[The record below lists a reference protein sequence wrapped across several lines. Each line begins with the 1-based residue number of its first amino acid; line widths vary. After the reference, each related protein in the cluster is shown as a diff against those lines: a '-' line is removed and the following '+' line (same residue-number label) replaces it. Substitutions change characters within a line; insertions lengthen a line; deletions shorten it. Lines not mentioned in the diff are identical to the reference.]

1 MGSAAAAIL
10 HTMQYSLQVLVL
22 LAGTSLTAAQAS
34 TLLVTDRNGDRVLN
48 YDLAT
53 GALLGTFAGVGLDNP
68 VGLTFGPDGD
78 LFVVSALNDAVQRY
92 DGTSGAFLGTFAS
105 VDDGRQ
111 LNFGP
116 DGNLYVASAPTNSI
130 LRFDGVSGAL
140 LGTFAS
146 GGALNGP
153 TSFTFGPDG
162 NLYVGSVLNDRIKRF
177 DGTSGAFLGN
187 FVATNLNGPHDLS
200 FGPDGHLYVTNAFLA
215 RIQRFDGASGAF
227 LGSFVIDARLSAALG
242 LSWDDEGNLLVV
254 NQVRN
259 EVLRYDG
266 TSGAFLGEVVAP
278 GTGGLSA
285 PLFACLTP
293 SVAFLSR
300 SAIPSLAGV
309 PNHLPIVGATPGA
322 LLELGLGQ
330 GRRYRPL
337 SCSSSGLLRLPM
349 PASLGREH
357 LVADE
362 SGRAGFRWLDPPL
375 VPVTIVTT
383 RVGEPRNC
391 RASSFHDHFLR

>member
-1 MGSAAAAIL
+1 
-10 HTMQYSLQVLVL
+10 MQYSLPVLVL
-22 LAGTSLTAAQAS
+22 FAGASLPAVQAS

-53 GALLGTFAGVGLDNP
+53 GALIGTFAGVGLDNP

-130 LRFDGVSGAL
+130 LRFDGVSGAP

-146 GGALNGP
+146 GGGINGP

-177 DGTSGAFLGN
+177 DGTTGAFLGN
-187 FVATNLNGPHDLS
+187 FVTTNLDGPHDLS
-200 FGPDGHLYVTNAFLA
+200 FGPDGHLYVTNAFMT
-215 RIQRFDGASGAF
+215 RIQRFDGVSGAF
-227 LGSFVIDARLSAALG
+227 LGSFVIDSRLSAALG

-266 TSGAFLGEVVAP
+266 TSGAFLGALVAP
-278 GTGGLSA
+278 GTGGISS

-293 SVAFLSR
+293 RVELR
-300 SAIPSLAGV
+300 SMEAIPSLAGV

-330 GRRYRPL
+330 GRSFRPL
-337 SCSSSGLLRLPM
+337 PCSGHARLPM
-349 PASLGREH
+349 PASLGRAR

-362 SGRAGFRWLDPPL
+362 SGRAGFRWTEPALPPGAL
-375 VPVTIVTT
+375 VTT
-383 RVGEPRNC
+383 RVGELLNC
-391 RASSFHDHFLR
+391 RASTFRDHVLH

>member
-1 MGSAAAAIL
+1 MQPPRSSLLFLFAAA
-10 HTMQYSLQVLVL
+10 TST
-22 LAGTSLTAAQAS
+22 AGQAS

-53 GALLGTFAGVGLDNP
+53 GALIGTFAGVGLDNP

-78 LFVVSALNDAVQRY
+78 LFVVSALDDAVQRY

-130 LRFDGVSGAL
+130 LRFDGVSGAP

-146 GGALNGP
+146 GGGINGP

-177 DGTSGAFLGN
+177 DGTTGAFLGN
-187 FVATNLNGPHDLS
+187 FVTTNLDGPHDLS
-200 FGPDGHLYVTNAFLA
+200 FGPDGHLYVTNAFMT
-215 RIQRFDGASGAF
+215 RIQRFDGVSGAF
-227 LGSFVIDARLSAALG
+227 LGSFVVDGRLSAALG

-254 NQVRN
+254 NQQRN

-266 TSGAFLGEVVAP
+266 TTGAFLGALVAP
-278 GTGGLSA
+278 GTGGISA

-293 SVAFLSR
+293 QPELLTWP
-300 SAIPSLAGV
+300 AIPGLAGV
-309 PNHLPIVGATPGA
+309 PNHIPVRGATPGA
-322 LLELGLGQ
+322 LLELGIGQ

-337 SCSSSGLLRLPM
+337 PCDGRVRPPL
-349 PASLGREH
+349 PASLGRH
-357 LVADE
+357 RLVADE
-362 SGRAGFRWLDPPL
+362 SGRAGFRWLEPPTA
-375 VPVTIVTT
+375 PGTRVTT

-391 RASSFHDHFLR
+391 LVSSFGSHVLY